1 MKFDTLTLA
10 LLAST
15 ALLTALAASLT
26 MGAGQS
32 VDWLPAGPAR
42 EVAPAQALQPVLPLP
57 PQALAL
63 TWQQSMFSP
72 DRKPDLATGKAQASS
87 LDGISL
93 SGVIIDGQAQ
103 WVLLRMPD
111 KRHLKL
117 AVGSSL
123 DNGWTLTGA
132 TPQQA
137 TFTHQARPANCA
149 CPGCAF
155 HRLLKLPSLP
165 FQTYP
170 HHDQSLP

>member
-1 MKFDTLTLA
+1 MRFDTLTLT

-15 ALLTALAASLT
+15 ALLTTAAISLV
-26 MGAGQS
+26 MGAGQT
-32 VDWLPAGPAR
+32 VDWLPAGETR
-42 EVAPAQALQPVLPLP
+42 DLAPAARPLTIAPLP

-72 DRKPDLATGKAQASS
+72 DRKADLATGKRQPSS

-111 KRHLKL
+111 KHSLKL
-117 AVGSSL
+117 AVGSTL

-137 TFTHQARPANCA
+137 TFSHQGQTREL
-149 CPGCAF
+149 
-155 HRLLKLPSLP
+155 RLPLLRLPPPSKAPLITLP
-165 FQTYP
+165 DVPTP
-170 HHDQSLP
+170 

>member
-1 MKFDTLTLA
+1 MRLDTLTLA

-15 ALLTALAASLT
+15 ALLSAAAVSLALGS
-26 MGAGQS
+26 GQS
-32 VDWLPAGPAR
+32 VDWLPAGPPR
-42 EVAPAQALQPVLPLP
+42 EVAPAEALQPTQPLP

-137 TFTHQARPANCA
+137 TFTHQGQTREL
-149 CPGCAF
+149 
-155 HRLLKLPSLP
+155 RLPLLRLPPPSKTPLITLP
-165 FQTYP
+165 DVPTP
-170 HHDQSLP
+170 

>member
-15 ALLTALAASLT
+15 ALLSAAAVSLAL
-26 MGAGQS
+26 GAGQS
-32 VDWLPAGPAR
+32 VDWLAPGPAR
-42 EVAPAQALQPVLPLP
+42 EAAPEQALQPIAPLP

-63 TWQQSMFSP
+63 IWQQSMFSP
-72 DRKPDLATGKAQASS
+72 DRKPDLVTGKAQASS

-137 TFTHQARPANCA
+137 TFTHQGQTREL
-149 CPGCAF
+149 
-155 HRLLKLPSLP
+155 RLPLLRLPPPSKAPLITLP
-165 FQTYP
+165 DVPTP
-170 HHDQSLP
+170 